1 MKAFIASL
9 ISTVILLTSLLF
21 QSPAMALSSSSSPVA
36 GEPGAAA
43 AKSQV
48 ETVSQ
53 QGDDKAQDTIG
64 SITGDGGQKGKQ
76 SEAKA
81 KAAGKTVDRNTKEL
95 VAKDNRMVNKAVN

>member
-1 MKAFIASL
+1 MKRFIASL
-9 ISTVILLTSLLF
+9 ISAVILMTTLLF
-21 QSPAMALSSSSSPVA
+21 QSPAMALASSSSPVS
-36 GEPGAAA
+36 GERGVAT
-43 AKSQV
+43 SQV

-64 SITGDGGQKGKQ
+64 SITGEGGQKGKQ

-95 VAKDNRMVNKAVN
+95 VANDNKMVNKAVN

>member
-1 MKAFIASL
+1 MKRFIASL
-9 ISTVILLTSLLF
+9 ISAVILMTSLLF
-21 QSPAMALSSSSSPVA
+21 QSPAMALASSSSPATGKPSAATNPVEIVA
-36 GEPGAAA
+36 
-43 AKSQV
+43 
-48 ETVSQ
+48 Q

-64 SITGDGGQKGKQ
+64 SISGEGGQRGKQ

>member
-9 ISTVILLTSLLF
+9 ISAVILMTSLLF
-21 QSPAMALSSSSSPVA
+21 QSPAMALSSSSSPTA
-36 GEPGAAA
+36 EGPGAAT
-43 AKSQV
+43 SQM

-53 QGDDKAQDTIG
+53 QAGDKLQDTIG
-64 SITGDGGQKGKQ
+64 SITGEGGQKGKQ